1 MNKGRKIVVILR
13 NQIPVAFADNMKEA
27 QNKVVRKF
35 GYEGI
40 TYDHLKRITNCEA
53 IYTFTEITEEI

>member
-1 MNKGRKIVVILR
+1 MNKGRKIAVILR

-27 QNKVVRKF
+27 QNKIVKKF

-53 IYTFTEITEEI
+53 IYTFAEVIEEN

>member
-1 MNKGRKIVVILR
+1 MKNVKKMVVILR
-13 NQIPVAFADNMKEA
+13 NNAPIGFANNIKEA
-27 QNKVVRKF
+27 QDKVAKKL

-40 TYDHLKRITNCEA
+40 TYDHLKRITNCEV